1 MSKDFTYTRICLS
14 AVNIHTFSWKM
25 TQIIG
30 QEIKTNVTLFPAEKE
45 LKIMFAVNENLK
57 QKLKP
62 ASPLQEEVN

>member
-1 MSKDFTYTRICLS
+1 
-14 AVNIHTFSWKM
+14 M
-25 TQIIG
+25 TQIMG